1 MKKMATKVFSTIG
14 AVVVTGIVTTGL
26 LGKNLLIN
34 SVKMVG
40 DVLRDTTADLNKVSE
55 KLKEQE

>member
-26 LGKNLLIN
+26 LGKNLLVN
-34 SVKMVG
+34 SVKMIG
-40 DVLRDTTADLNKVSE
+40 DVLKDTTADLNKISE